1 MTPPD
6 SGIAFNSVL
15 KWKLTFWRLFAFGV
29 GIGCAILLAAG
40 TYVWL
45 QTRPEPPKPWDTESI
60 TATFDSVLTEGDQNT
75 WVFYYSISN
84 NTDRDY
90 RLDATSAAY
99 MSKARG
105 NTLSNAS
112 PDFETF
118 DTPIY
123 IPSKHRLR
131 FAVHVK
137 FPYDIKDP
145 LDDEAAHAVWKKQ
158 FLEFV
163 RKEARNLNGWVL
175 FDETNRYEI
184 ILRRGW

>member
-1 MTPPD
+1 M
-6 SGIAFNSVL
+6 
-15 KWKLTFWRLFAFGV
+15 
-29 GIGCAILLAAG
+29 LAAG

-45 QTRPEPPKPWDTESI
+45 QSRPKPPKPWDTKSI
-60 TATFDSVLTEGDQNT
+60 TATFDGVLTEGDQNT
-75 WVFYYSISN
+75 WVFYYSLSN

-90 RLDATSAAY
+90 RLDATSAAC
-99 MSKARG
+99 MSKVRG

-118 DTPIY
+118 NSPIY

-137 FPYDIKDP
+137 FPYDMKDP
-145 LDDEAAHAVWKKQ
+145 IDNEAAHAAWKKQ

-163 RKEARNLNGWVL
+163 KREAPNLNGWVL

-184 ILRRGW
+184 TLPRGW